1 MRLLVSVKAS
11 KASETDPPHVKKETD
26 MGAKGE
32 ALARQFE
39 AKAREAGGYI
49 DKLGEA
55 DLKKVTEAEKWT
67 VAATAHH
74 LFGAY
79 ERVPDIA
86 KGLAVGQSPANF
98 STKVLDQMNAQHA
111 KDFAACSK
119 ADLMALHRAGSAK
132 AASVLRGLS
141 DEQLAKSGVI
151 FQDAP
156 PFTVEQLV
164 TRALIAHTD
173 EHMGSIRKTVGR

>member
-1 MRLLVSVKAS
+1 
-11 KASETDPPHVKKETD
+11 

-39 AKAREAGGYI
+39 AKAQEAGAYI
-49 DKLGEA
+49 EKLGDA
-55 DLKKVTEAEKWT
+55 DLKRVKEAEKWT

-74 LFGAY
+74 LFSAY
-79 ERVPDIA
+79 DRVPDIA
-86 KGLAVGQSPANF
+86 KGLAAGQSPANF

-111 KDFAACSK
+111 KDFAACGK
-119 ADLMALHRAGSAK
+119 ADVMALHRTASAK
-132 AASVLRGLS
+132 AASVIRGLS
-141 DEQLAKSGVI
+141 DEQLGKSGVI

-173 EHMGSIRKTVGR
+173 EHMGSIRSTVGK

>member
-1 MRLLVSVKAS
+1 MEGFEPAVTEVAQTGHTPEEES
-11 KASETDPPHVKKETD
+11 D

-32 ALARQFE
+32 ALAKQFE
-39 AKAREAGGYI
+39 VKAHESWAYVE
-49 DKLGEA
+49 KLGDA

-79 ERVPDIA
+79 DRVPDIA
-86 KGLAVGQSPANF
+86 KGLAAGRSPANF

-119 ADLMALHRAGSAK
+119 ADLMAAYRAGSAK
-132 AASVLRGLS
+132 AASTLRGLS
-141 DEQLAKSGVI
+141 DEELVKSGVI

-173 EHMGSIRKTVGR
+173 EHMGSIRKTVGK

>member
-1 MRLLVSVKAS
+1 
-11 KASETDPPHVKKETD
+11 

-32 ALARQFE
+32 TLAKQFE
-39 AKAREAGGYI
+39 AKAREAGAYI
-49 DKLGEA
+49 ETLGDA

-86 KGLAVGQSPANF
+86 KGLAAGQSPANF
-98 STKVLDQMNAQHA
+98 TTKVLDQMNAQHA
-111 KDFAACSK
+111 KDFAACGK
-119 ADLMALHRAGSAK
+119 ADVMALHRTGSAK

-141 DEQLAKSGVI
+141 DEELGTSGVL
-151 FQDAP
+151 FQDTP
-156 PFTVEQLV
+156 PFTVEDLV
-164 TRALIAHTD
+164 RRALIAHTD
-173 EHMGSIRKTVGR
+173 EHMGSIKKTVGK

>member
-1 MRLLVSVKAS
+1 
-11 KASETDPPHVKKETD
+11 

-32 ALARQFE
+32 ALAKEFE
-39 AKAREAGGYI
+39 AKAQEAGTYI
-49 DKLGEA
+49 EKLGDA

-67 VAATAHH
+67 VAGTAHH

-86 KGLAVGQSPANF
+86 KGLAAGQSPANF

-119 ADLMALHRAGSAK
+119 ADVMALHRAGSAK
-132 AASVLRGLS
+132 AASLLRGLS

>member
-1 MRLLVSVKAS
+1 
-11 KASETDPPHVKKETD
+11 

-32 ALARQFE
+32 ALAKEFE
-39 AKAREAGGYI
+39 TKAKEAGTYI
-49 DKLGEA
+49 EKLGDS
-55 DLKKVTEAEKWT
+55 DLKRVTEAEKWT

-79 ERVPDIA
+79 DRVPELA
-86 KGLAVGQSPANF
+86 KGLAAGQSPANF

-111 KDFAACSK
+111 KDFAECSK

>member
-1 MRLLVSVKAS
+1 
-11 KASETDPPHVKKETD
+11 

-32 ALARQFE
+32 ALAKQFE
-39 AKAREAGGYI
+39 AKAHEAGGYI
-49 DKLGEA
+49 EELGEA

-79 ERVPDIA
+79 DRVADIA
-86 KGLAVGQSPANF
+86 KGLAAGQSPANF
-98 STKVLDQMNAQHA
+98 STKVLDEMNAQHA

-119 ADLMALHRAGSAK
+119 ADVMALHRAGSTK
-132 AASVLRGLS
+132 AAFALRGLS
-141 DEQLAKSGVI
+141 DEELTKSGVI

-164 TRALIAHTD
+164 TRGLIAHTD
-173 EHMGSIRKTVGR
+173 EHMGSIRKAVGK